1 MSYKV
6 VYFSR
11 TGTSKRVA
19 SKIGNKLSCEVVEI
33 TDGMNW
39 KGILGFIK
47 GGFYATANKEVNIEV
62 HGNIDSLDEI
72 ILVTPLWAGGLTPAV
87 RAFLKK
93 VSLDKIHLVVTSNG
107 SNIKNPATFKSLSEI
122 VRAKNNEDK
131 VIEDLVMKLK

>member
-1 MSYKV
+1 MNYKV

-19 SKIGNKLSCEVVEI
+19 HKIGNKLSCKVVEI

-47 GGFYATANKEVNIEV
+47 GGYYATTNKDVNIEI

-93 VSLDKIHLVVTSNG
+93 VSLDKVHLVVTSNG
-107 SNIKNPATFKSLSEI
+107 SNIKNPAGFKSLNEI
-122 VRAKNNEDK
+122 VKSKNNEDK
-131 VIEDLVMKLK
+131 VIEDLAKQLK

>member
-1 MSYKV
+1 MKYKV

-19 SKIGNKLSCEVVEI
+19 QKISNKLSCDIIEI

-47 GGFYATANKEVNIEV
+47 GGYYATANKNVNIEV
-62 HGNIDSLDEI
+62 HGNVDSLDEI

-93 VSLDKIHLVVTSNG
+93 VSLDKVHLVVTSNG
-107 SNIKNPATFKSLSEI
+107 SNIKNPQGFKSLSEI
-122 VRAKNNEDK
+122 VRTKNDEDK
-131 VIEDLVMKLK
+131 VIEDLVKKLK